1 MTHSLLLYAFSLVG
15 LAAVAVSVAQYM
27 LDYDTFAMDPM
38 GNVEKGAIFLGTF
51 IGGVTFT
58 GSLTAFAKLQVP
70 LPRFALFARMSRT
83 TPTHRTFTRVFSTPS
98 RCSFPGATCSTPAL
112 PSRTWAR
119 SLDSCPLP
127 TQSPVRSASYQ
138 LHSNHD
144 LTASNLHPCCRP
156 GLPGLLNRFIVCAG
170 SPRHRFHRRRR
181 HARRHH
187 SAQQL
192 QRLGLV
198 R

>member
-1 MTHSLLLYAFSLVG
+1 VK
-15 LAAVAVSVAQYM
+15 VM

-58 GSLTAFAKLQVP
+58 GSLTAFAKLQVL
-70 LPRFALFARMSRT
+70 LPRFALFARMSLT
-83 TPTHRTFTRVFSTPS
+83 APTHHPYTRVFSTPS

-112 PSRTWAR
+112 PSRMWAR
-119 SLDSCPLP
+119 LLDSCLLP
-127 TQSPVRSASYQ
+127 TRLPVRSASCQ
-138 LHSNHD
+138 PHSNHR
-144 LTASNLHPCCRP
+144 LKISNPHPYYRS
-156 GLPGLLNRFIVCAG
+156 GLSGLLNYFVVCVG
-170 SPRHRFHRRRR
+170 SPRHRFHWRRR

-187 SAQQL
+187 RAQQL